1 MPLHAS
7 LDTSGDMTCSIVAY
21 MQYLHF
27 GVPQLFLPVGGFV
40 GVPQMFLPVG
50 VSIGVLVFLPVGVSR
65 NREVGFDSLIK

>member
-1 MPLHAS
+1 MKFQFALTCIS

-27 GVPQLFLPVGGFV
+27 GVPQLFLPVG
-40 GVPQMFLPVG
+40 

>member
-27 GVPQLFLPVGGFV
+27 GVPQLFLPVG
-40 GVPQMFLPVG
+40 
-50 VSIGVLVFLPVGVSR
+50 VSIGALVFLPVGVSR